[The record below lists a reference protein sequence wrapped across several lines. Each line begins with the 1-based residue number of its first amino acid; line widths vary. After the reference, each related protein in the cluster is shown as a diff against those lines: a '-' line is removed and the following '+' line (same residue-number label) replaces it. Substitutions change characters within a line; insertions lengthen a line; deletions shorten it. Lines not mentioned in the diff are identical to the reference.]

1 MEKVKL
7 AVFHYLQC
15 PKIGVGE
22 RDMAS
27 KKYLQWDKNS
37 LKRRQKGEDIKKGKH
52 EVKKKMQGKSL
63 FLKVSGFL
71 LGQKKQVNNFF

>member
-1 MEKVKL
+1 MGTVKL
-7 AVFHYLQC
+7 AVFHYLWC

-37 LKRRQKGEDIKKGKH
+37 LKRRQKGVDRKKRKA
-52 EVKKKMQGKSL
+52 
-63 FLKVSGFL
+63 
-71 LGQKKQVNNFF
+71 